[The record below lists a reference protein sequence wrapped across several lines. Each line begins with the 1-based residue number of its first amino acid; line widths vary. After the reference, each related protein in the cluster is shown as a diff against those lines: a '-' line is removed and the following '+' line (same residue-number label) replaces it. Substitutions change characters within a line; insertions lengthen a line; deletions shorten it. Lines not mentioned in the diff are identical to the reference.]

1 MRYMYSHETSGISN
15 QDDVSKTRITT
26 LSFFF
31 FFLSY
36 LPMVKNH
43 ARAITLETYN
53 KRKKGLPLETKNSQ
67 NHENWRLG
75 LIESLHMQL

>member
-1 MRYMYSHETSGISN
+1 MKPQVYLIKMTCRKQES
-15 QDDVSKTRITT
+15 QLLV
-26 LSFFF
+26 FFS

-53 KRKKGLPLETKNSQ
+53 KRQKGLPLETKNSQ